1 MDENLTPNT
10 TPDMT
15 PEENTSSAEHTT
27 TNYNQVSTPD
37 TGSYTPDVQPEQ
49 PAYYNQNQYYQ
60 APYSVPPQYP
70 NQPNPQYPNQPG
82 NQPYFT
88 PHYPDPTS
96 ATINGVPTAEK
107 KKKKKDPGKIIFI
120 ILVCLSIV
128 CASVAVG
135 LNAKDDTK
143 PNTPDNKVEA
153 TESASDDIKEPVGD
167 AAKPNVEDSP
177 VSYSEYSGKGSMT
190 PEQIYQAVK
199 DINVGV
205 IVYSQ
210 KDKAGE
216 GSGIVVGPDKTK
228 KYTYI
233 LTAAHVIADKGVTVQ
248 VQFANGS
255 EVDAE
260 IVGIDSKTDV
270 GVIRVK
276 GVDHKAAT
284 FGSSDKLAVGQ
295 TVYAIGNPG
304 GTEFFGSFTSG
315 MISAIDRPV
324 PTTNSSYDL
333 PCIQH
338 NAAIN
343 PGNSGGAL
351 VNEYGQVI
359 GLNSSKISST
369 EYEGMGF
376 SVPTKTVLEVYN
388 QIIEHGY
395 VTNRPMLGITYFPV
409 STDYTYASYASRN
422 NLPYGSIV
430 IATIDERS
438 DMANQNIEVGDVI
451 TAVNGKKLETT
462 DVLLETIEKSKVGD
476 KLTLEIC
483 RFNNKG
489 TIQSTDQI
497 TVTLVEDKGTNI
509 VTEQEVET
517 NPFSSYFEE
526 FGY

>member
-1 MDENLTPNT
+1 MDENYTPNT
-10 TPDMT
+10 S
-15 PEENTSSAEHTT
+15 PETNAFSEAVPQEQGN
-27 TNYNQVSTPD
+27 TNYNEPHTPD
-37 TGSYTPDVQPEQ
+37 NNTPNVQSEQ

-60 APYSVPPQYP
+60 APYL
-70 NQPNPQYPNQPG
+70 NQPPYVNQQNSNRQYYNQQYANPAN
-82 NQPYFT
+82 T
-88 PHYPDPTS
+88 V
-96 ATINGVPTAEK
+96 INGTQPTEK
-107 KKKKKDPGKIIFI
+107 KNKKKDPGKIIFV

-135 LNAKDDTK
+135 MNFKDDS
-143 PNTPDNKVEA
+143 NSLVNNSNEDVE
-153 TESASDDIKEPVGD
+153 TTEPVSD
-167 AAKPNVEDSP
+167 AVNGPVGNGAEPNLEESP
-177 VSYSEYSGKGSMT
+177 VSYSKYSGKGTMT

-233 LTAAHVIADKGVTVQ
+233 LTAAHVISDSGVTIQ
-248 VQFANGS
+248 VQFANGT
-255 EVDAE
+255 EVDAQ
-260 IVGIDSKTDV
+260 IVGIDAKTDV
-270 GVIRVK
+270 GVIRVE
-276 GVDHKAAT
+276 GADYTAAT
-284 FGSSDKLAVGQ
+284 FGNSDNLAVGQ

-388 QIIEHGY
+388 QIITYGY
-395 VTNRPMLGITYFPV
+395 VKNRPMLGITYFPV
-409 STDYTYASYASRN
+409 STDYTYSSLAWKN
-422 NLPYGSIV
+422 DLPYGSIV
-430 IATIDERS
+430 IATIDDSS
-438 DMANQNIEVGDVI
+438 DMANQDVEVGDVI
-451 TAVNGKKLETT
+451 TSVNGKKLEST
-462 DVLLETIEKSKVGD
+462 DILLETIEKSKVGD

-489 TIQSTDQI
+489 AIQDTHKI

>member
-10 TPDMT
+10 TPDTT
-15 PEENTSSAEHTT
+15 PEENTSSTEYTD

-82 NQPYFT
+82 NQPYFN
-88 PHYPDPTS
+88 PHNPDPTS
-96 ATINGVPTAEK
+96 TTINGVPTAEK

-143 PNTPDNKVEA
+143 PNTPDNKVES

-233 LTAAHVIADKGVTVQ
+233 LTAAHVIADKGVTIQ

-369 EYEGMGF
+369 EYERMGF
-376 SVPTKTVLEVYN
+376 SVPSTTMLKVYK
-388 QIIEHGY
+388 ELAAHGY
-395 VTNRPMLGITYFPV
+395 VSNRPMLGITYLPV
-409 STDYTYASYASRN
+409 SSDYSYATVAWKN
-422 NLPYGSIV
+422 NLPYGSIA
-430 IATIDERS
+430 IATISEDS
-438 DMANQNIEVGDVI
+438 DFVNHDVKVNDII
-451 TAVNGKKLETT
+451 TAVNGKDLETT
-462 DVLLETIEKSKVGD
+462 DILLEAIENAKVGD
-476 KLTLEIC
+476 TLELTVC
-483 RFNNKG
+483 RIGRSG
-489 TIQSTDQI
+489 TITK
-497 TVTLVEDKGTNI
+497 TFNVKVKLVEDKGQNK
-509 VTEQEVET
+509 VTEPET
-517 NPFSSYFEE
+517 QYDPFGSYFEE

>member
-1 MDENLTPNT
+1 MDENYTPNT
-10 TPDMT
+10 TP
-15 PEENTSSAEHTT
+15 E
-27 TNYNQVSTPD
+27 TNYNPESTP
-37 TGSYTPDVQPEQ
+37 TEYSNTYQNKAPHPDNTNAQNVQSERPG
-49 PAYYNQNQYYQ
+49 YYNQNQYYQ
-60 APYSVPPQYP
+60 APQGNRSPY
-70 NQPNPQYPNQPG
+70 G
-82 NQPYFT
+82 NQQQPPYQQYYNQQYT
-88 PHYPDPTS
+88 NPVNTS
-96 ATINGVPTAEK
+96 INGAQFEEK

-135 LNAKDDTK
+135 MNSKNGGNALT
-143 PNTPDNKVEA
+143 DNSNEKVES
-153 TESASDDIKEPVGD
+153 TEAASEGVNGPVGD
-167 AAKPNVEDSP
+167 GAKPNVEDSP
-177 VSYSEYSGKGSMT
+177 VSYSKYSGKGAMT
-190 PEQIYQAVK
+190 PEQIYQEVK

-233 LTAAHVIADKGVTVQ
+233 LTAAHVIADKGVTIQ

-255 EVDAE
+255 EVDAQ

-270 GVIRVK
+270 GVIRVDGADYK
-276 GVDHKAAT
+276 SAT
-284 FGSSDKLAVGQ
+284 FGNSDKLAVGQ

-376 SVPTKTVLEVYN
+376 SVPTKTVLDVYN

-409 STDYTYASYASRN
+409 STDYTYSSLAWKN
-422 NLPYGSIV
+422 DLPYGSIV
-430 IATIDERS
+430 IATIDENS
-438 DMANQNIEVGDVI
+438 DMANQNVEVGDVI

-462 DVLLETIEKSKVGD
+462 DILLETIEESKVGD

-489 TIQSTDQI
+489 AIQDTYKI
-497 TVTLVEDKGTNI
+497 TVALVEDKGTNI
-509 VTEQEVET
+509 VTEQEIET
-517 NPFSSYFEE
+517 NPFSSYFKE

>member
-1 MDENLTPNT
+1 MD
-10 TPDMT
+10 DIF
-15 PEENTSSAEHTT
+15 
-27 TNYNQVSTPD
+27 TPD
-37 TGSYTPDVQPEQ
+37 T
-49 PAYYNQNQYYQ
+49 NQNEDTKTFETEPINPVSKPEAPHNPVEQNNAPSNTSYNPVADRPNTYYQ
-60 APYSVPPQYP
+60 PQQYQQQQPRYNPPQYTNNP
-70 NQPNPQYPNQPG
+70 YTNQQPTNYP
-82 NQPYFT
+82 
-88 PHYPDPTS
+88 YPP
-96 ATINGVPTAEK
+96 INGAPQPK
-107 KKKKKDPGKIIFI
+107 KKTANPGKIVFI
-120 ILVCLSIV
+120 VLICLSII
-128 CASVAVG
+128 CASLAVG
-135 LNAKDDTK
+135 LRSKENNNDIQAPSQNAET
-143 PNTPDNKVEA
+143 NEEA
-153 TESASDDIKEPVGD
+153 TLKNSAD

-177 VSYSEYSGKGSMT
+177 VSYSEYSGKGVMT
-190 PEQIYQAVK
+190 PEQIYKEVK
-199 DINVGV
+199 DINVGI
-205 IVYSQ
+205 IVYSH

-233 LTAAHVIADKGVTVQ
+233 LTAAHVIADSGVTVQ

-270 GVIRVK
+270 GVVRVEGAK
-276 GVDHKAAT
+276 YKSAT
-284 FGSSDKLAVGQ
+284 FGNSDNLSVGQ

-388 QIIEHGY
+388 QIIEYGY
-395 VTNRPMLGITYFPV
+395 VTNRPKLGIQYFPV
-409 STDYTYASYASRN
+409 STDYTYASYAWKN
-422 NLPYGSIV
+422 DLPYGSIV
-430 IATIDERS
+430 IASIEKNS
-438 DMANQNIEVGDVI
+438 DMANQNVEIGDVI
-451 TAVNGKKLETT
+451 TSVNGKELEST
-462 DVLLETIEKSKVGD
+462 DLLLETIEKSKVGD
-476 KLTLEIC
+476 KLTLDIC
-483 RFNNKG
+483 RFNNNG
-489 TIQSTDQI
+489 SIQNTFKI
-497 TVTLVEDKGTNI
+497 TVTLVEDKGTI
-509 VTEQEVET
+509 SAPTEQEIET
-517 NPFSSYFEE
+517 NPFSSYFDD